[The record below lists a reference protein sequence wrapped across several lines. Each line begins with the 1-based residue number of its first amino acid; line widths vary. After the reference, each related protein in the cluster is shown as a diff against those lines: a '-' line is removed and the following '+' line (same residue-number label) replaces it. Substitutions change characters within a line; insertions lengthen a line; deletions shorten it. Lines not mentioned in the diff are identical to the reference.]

1 MAFQVFGR
9 FKKERK
15 EKKGSLMHLLTSTKK
30 RDKEKKG
37 VDLHLEDIRDMDIMD
52 IWIWIFIT
60 LFLGL

>member
-1 MAFQVFGR
+1 MAFQVWPQR

-30 RDKEKKG
+30 RDKEKKKD

-52 IWIWIFIT
+52 I
-60 LFLGL
+60 

>member
-1 MAFQVFGR
+1 
-9 FKKERK
+9 
-15 EKKGSLMHLLTSTKK
+15 MHLLTSTKK

-52 IWIWIFIT
+52 IMGIMDIWIWIFMT